1 MRLRKEI
8 KIKILKILFVTVLTL
23 GLIALWYWTDD
34 NDYFQTDYRELTT
47 EQLKEFEWQ
56 NGDSD
61 KTLKDRYRTHFA
73 DTIYSFPG
81 QKVSKIMIFKNIPLF
96 GVFTGKTLKQTEIAN
111 FIDFCNDSTNFDW
124 QETTWGYN
132 ECEYYIRL
140 YNSNDKVVGKIYLLL
155 DEHMPMTE
163 AKPLSPSM
171 KFGGLSTV
179 GFRKISRIINEKDNW
194 K

>member
-1 MRLRKEI
+1 MRLRQENKL
-8 KIKILKILFVTVLTL
+8 KILKTLFVTTLTL

-47 EQLKEFEWQ
+47 EQLNILEWQ

-61 KTLKDRYRTHFA
+61 ETLKERYKTHFA
-73 DTIYSFPG
+73 DTTYSFPR
-81 QKVSKIMIFKNIPLF
+81 QKVSKIKIFKNIPLF

-163 AKPLSPSM
+163 AKPVSPSM

-179 GFRKISRIINEKDNW
+179 GFKKITRMINERDDW